1 VNGRNLIVIGAGP
14 AGLAAALGAVRRGLD
29 VTVLEQ
35 GEVGASIRR
44 WGPTRFFSPLAM
56 NLPPGA
62 AEVLAEK
69 LPPDDAI
76 LTGPEFVDAV
86 LSPLANCAALAGR
99 VRTNHRVLAVGRT
112 GFTRCDY
119 PGHPIRSERGFR
131 LLVETPDGEVWL
143 EADAVMDASG
153 VYGSPVAIGAG
164 GVPAPGER
172 ALAGRLIRDL
182 GKLEDRV
189 DALAGKKVL
198 LIGHGHSAANAIVRL
213 AELAAESPRTR
224 VVWATRS
231 LNRRPCVEVAS
242 DPLPERSQIVARA
255 NAMAA
260 QPPAWLQVERR
271 APVESIIEEGRA
283 LRVRVGGGRNVTVD
297 EIVGLTGYRPDL
309 SFLSELAL
317 AISPVTEGSARLAQA
332 LANVTDCLSAPA
344 VSVDDLE
351 SGESGFYFAGAKS
364 YGRARTFLLSNG
376 YQQIKEILSGL
387 QGVDPMLRA

>member
-1 VNGRNLIVIGAGP
+1 VNGRRLIVIGGGP
-14 AGLAAALGAVRRGLD
+14 IGLAAALGAVRRGLD

-69 LPPDDAI
+69 LPPDEAI

-86 LSPLANCAALAGR
+86 LSPLAACAALAGR

-119 PGHPIRSERGFR
+119 AGHPIRSERGFR
-131 LLVETPDGEVWL
+131 LLVDTPDGEVWL
-143 EADAVMDASG
+143 EGDAVIDASG
-153 VYGSPVAIGAG
+153 VYGLPAAIGAG

-172 ALAGRLIRDL
+172 ALAARLIRDL
-182 GKLEDRV
+182 GELENRI
-189 DALAGKKVL
+189 DALAGQKVL

-213 AELAAESPRTR
+213 AELAAESPTSR

-231 LNRRPCVEVAS
+231 FNRRPCIEVAS
-242 DPLPERSQIVARA
+242 DPLPERNRIVARA
-255 NAMAA
+255 NEIAA

-271 APVESIIEEGRA
+271 APVESIVEEGEA
-283 LRVRVGGGRNVTVD
+283 LRVRLGGDRAVTVD

-317 AISPVTEGSARLAQA
+317 EIAPVTEGSAKLARA
-332 LANVTDCLSAPA
+332 LAHVADCLSAPA
-344 VSVDDLE
+344 VSAADLE

-364 YGRARTFLLSNG
+364 YGRSRTFLLSNG
-376 YQQIKEILSGL
+376 YQQIQEILSGL
-387 QGVDPMLRA
+387 QGDRRS